1 MGQANSIDN
10 NLEWRDLIMMT
21 MGFSVLVAPL
31 GGIPPLFGIAA
42 AALWFGF
49 SNINNDVRNP
59 PVRKG
64 KPDNTQRRAAFI
76 GCLVVGVVASY
87 VSPIL
92 LATLDVDVDDVGDVG
107 IIAGVGLGVIMTAIC
122 LAFFINYG
130 MVLGWWTPTGGLVTL
145 LISIIPARIIGKNA
159 GINIIVSFLVSSF
172 VYALLVADNK
182 NKKEPWMIGQSAYIG
197 LMAGS
202 AAALLLP
209 TSSQIIKGL
218 SEKAK
223 GESEFALKVTEGGI
237 QLMAVVMWFIYFII
251 WTLTFVP
258 GALPYGWN
266 ALFNEGKTAELRE
279 KQEKEAKEAKR
290 QKEIEEREAKRQKEI
305 EERKAERQKKIEERE
320 AERLRKEKE
329 REAVRATRE
338 ISSSI
343 QSAFKRF

>member
-76 GCLVVGVVASY
+76 GCLVVGVVVSY

-92 LATLDVDVDDVGDVG
+92 LATLDVDVDVGEGG

-290 QKEIEEREAKRQKEI
+290 QKEIEER
-305 EERKAERQKKIEERE
+305 KAERQKKIEERE